1 MFKQLAPGVLVS
13 GQIFEAD
20 LAKAK
25 DMGVSLIINN
35 RPDGEEPGQPDAAT
49 MASAAHGLDLD
60 YLYAPVSGMPNA
72 QAVEAIEAALNDG
85 TPVLMHCKSGMRSTV
100 AWALAASR
108 TGTSREDI
116 LSAAADAGYDL
127 SSLPF

>member
-85 TPVLMHCKSGMRSTV
+85 PPVLMHCKSGMRSTG

-108 TGTSREDI
+108 TGKSREDI